1 MGKRNERKRGARVW
15 NTAGFH
21 NLISTW
27 SSLLDSWNL
36 VVSKVERDTTTTTTH
51 LPVKFVFERGRGVDI
66 EQFSNCLAQRLCIIV
81 PVRVSKDEGLLRFVV
96 DWERRRFIY

>member
-1 MGKRNERKRGARVW
+1 MKKKERRREEREREREELVGKRNERKRGARVW

-81 PVRVSKDEGLLRFVV
+81 PSSF
-96 DWERRRFIY
+96 